1 MSDVTK
7 RALAV
12 IDTLA
17 ELECW
22 AALIGAMRA
31 IPVHMHELDAI
42 LDVARAALA
51 VAADSGEHLQL
62 SGDHHAKPIRSIVP
76 RGRIVSDDVMDE
88 LDAAIAA
95 LAEHAQPVDNSPSES
110 A

>member
-51 VAADSGEHLQL
+51 VAADSGEHLQW
-62 SGDHHAKPIRSIVP
+62 
-76 RGRIVSDDVMDE
+76 GRIVSDDVMDE
-88 LDAAIAA
+88 LEAAIAA